1 MENYDA
7 YKEARDLAWRVIL
20 ECGIKELPVDLKV
33 IADTYGTEIIS
44 YKKAVDDGRLSPE
57 KAKGRFI
64 IASVNGKRTI
74 YINNSLKDRGSV
86 RFSIAMGIGACL
98 ISKTPWVWD
107 ERTNYMAGIFARDL
121 LMPAIVLFSINA
133 LDAEAIREV
142 SQVSMKAAE
151 IRAERMAELV
161 ARNRFN
167 TSRLEEKV
175 KEQFKDYI
183 EKRG

>member
-1 MENYDA
+1 MDNYEA
-7 YKEARDLAWRVIL
+7 YKEARDLAWRVLL
-20 ECGIKELPVDLKV
+20 ESEVKELPVDLKV
-33 IADTYGTEIIS
+33 VADAYGIEVIS
-44 YKKAVDDGRLSPE
+44 YKKAIDDGRLSLE
-57 KAKGRFI
+57 KAKGRFFI
-64 IASVNGKRTI
+64 ESVKGKRTV
-74 YINNSLKDRGSV
+74 YVNNALKDRGSV
-86 RFSIAMGIGACL
+86 RFSIAMGIGTCL
-98 ISKTPWVWD
+98 ISKTPWKWD

-133 LDAEAIREV
+133 LDAKAIKEV

-161 ARNRFN
+161 ARERFN